1 MKFAVITTTI
11 GVPKVLELY
20 NPVDCYVTGDLKTPP
35 ETAAFCDDF
44 AHIYYFSPERQR
56 ELAYKCCALVGWNTI
71 GRRNIALLEALKDG
85 AEVIYTIDDD
95 NIPISTSIG
104 WPASL
109 FREIFAGLKAT
120 SPFPRTPT
128 GLFWFDVGE
137 YLIPKAR
144 HRGFP
149 IGKTPH
155 TAFVPIANAKIGVWA
170 GICLGDPDI
179 SAVDR
184 ISQAPIVHSVHEI
197 LKQGIVVDPNAT
209 TVFNSQNTIFL
220 RELAPA
226 MFMLPGVGR
235 YDDIF
240 ASIICQRV
248 MRERGLHVHFGPP
261 FVYQQRNAHN
271 LLNDL
276 KNELFGME
284 HVVEFA
290 RLVNE
295 APMPTQWGGSVVAPT
310 SINQVREIYTYL
322 YNHCNFLPPVV
333 YEAAHAWLEDISKV
347 LEPHL
352 PAKD

>member
-35 ETAAFCDDF
+35 ETADFCNDF
-44 AHIYYFSPERQR
+44 AHIYYFSPEKQR

-85 AEVIYTIDDD
+85 ATHIYTIDDD
-95 NIPISTSIG
+95 NIPMGNSN
-104 WPASL
+104 WL
-109 FREIFAGLKAT
+109 FLKDFLGLRAEYL
-120 SPFPRTPT
+120 PT
-128 GLFWFDVGE
+128 LGSNRQKWFDVGQ
-137 YLIPKAR
+137 YLIPQAR

-149 IGKTPH
+149 ISERHREYFQPVT
-155 TAFVPIANAKIGVWA
+155 NAKIGVWA

-197 LKQGIVVDPNAT
+197 LKQGIVVDPNGT

-295 APMPTQWGGSVVAPT
+295 APMPTQWGGSVAAPT

-352 PAKD
+352 PAKE

>member
-20 NPVDCYVTGDLKTPP
+20 NPIDCYVAGDLKTPP
-35 ETAAFCDDF
+35 ETAQFCDDF
-44 AHIYYFSPERQR
+44 AHINYFSPEKQQ
-56 ELAYKCCALVGWNTI
+56 ESAYKCCPLLGWNTI

-85 AEVIYTIDDD
+85 ATHIYTIDDD
-95 NIPISTSIG
+95 NILMCNGDNPFPWRFLPNLGSQI
-104 WPASL
+104 A
-109 FREIFAGLKAT
+109 FRGLKAA
-120 SPFPRTPT
+120 SPSPSSPRDCY
-128 GLFWFDVGE
+128 WFDVGD

-144 HRGFP
+144 HRGIP
-149 IGKTPH
+149 IYPP
-155 TAFVPIANAKIGVWA
+155 AFTVFEPVVNAKIGVWA

-197 LKQGIVVDPNAT
+197 LKSGIVVDPNVT

-271 LLNDL
+271 LISDL
-276 KNELFGME
+276 KNELLGME

-295 APMPTQWGGSVVAPT
+295 TPIIDSGVSEAARS
-310 SINQVREIYTYL
+310 IYTYL

-333 YEAAHAWLEDISKV
+333 YEAAHAWLEDCSTILNTRSV
-347 LEPHL
+347 PGE
-352 PAKD
+352 